1 MPTSRSNVAL
11 GGAGP
16 RRSPDAAFGLSG
28 RLMTVL
34 IVALVLSGCVQ
45 ALPPKPKLLLVA
57 SHAPANWAQ
66 PRLAAVSAP
75 PKIVA
80 LRFSSLAARAGT
92 DWDGDVVTSTNTA
105 SVEFATNLFDFSAPR
120 TRPGRFHFFF
130 HMVDVP
136 AALVRPYVLHVIARN
151 TAGEAREVDVPFRI
165 SGRSA
170 ASAFNA
176 DARSTDALAAPPLVD
191 MNGASVDLQHGVT
204 VFAFIYTRCPDP
216 TMCPLVTTKFARMA
230 ELLADTPVRLLEIT
244 LDPGFD
250 TPAVLRAYGR
260 AAGADGVR
268 WTLATGEPAAIA
280 AFAERSGLYV
290 DRPRPGLILHTEAVL
305 IARNGILENTF
316 SGNDWT
322 AAEVAAEAR
331 SVATLPANPLAR
343 FALRLFGGVVRT
355 CGAAISS
362 GFSPFMLLTLVGAIL
377 VAGGLLF
384 AGRRRIWPRLARR

>member
-1 MPTSRSNVAL
+1 MTAL
-11 GGAGP
+11 IA
-16 RRSPDAAFGLSG
+16 
-28 RLMTVL
+28 
-34 IVALVLSGCVQ
+34 ALVLAGCVQ
-45 ALPPKPKLLLVA
+45 ALPPQPKLLSVA
-57 SHAPANWAQ
+57 DRPPANWPQ
-66 PRLAAVSAP
+66 PHRADVAAP
-75 PKIVA
+75 PEIQA
-80 LRFSSLAARAGT
+80 MRFSSLTARAGT
-92 DWDGDVVTSTNTA
+92 DWDGDILASTNTA
-105 SVEFATNLFDFSAPR
+105 SVEVGTNLFDFSAPR
-120 TRPGRFHFFF
+120 TQPGRFHFHF
-130 HMVDVP
+130 HLIDLP
-136 AALVRPYVLHVIARN
+136 ALLVRPYVLHVTARN
-151 TAGEAREVDVPFRI
+151 TAGEARQIDVPFRI
-165 SGRSA
+165 SGRST

-191 MNGASVDLQHGVT
+191 MHGAGVDLQHGVT

-216 TMCPLVTTKFARMA
+216 RMCPLVTTKFARMA
-230 ELLADTPVRLLEIT
+230 ELLSDTPVRLLEIT

-316 SGNDWT
+316 TGSDWT

-331 SVATLPANPLAR
+331 SIATLPANPLAR

-355 CGAAISS
+355 CGAALAS
-362 GFSPFMLLTLVGAIL
+362 GFSPIMLLTLIGAAL

-384 AGRRRIWPRLARR
+384 AGGRRIWPRLARR